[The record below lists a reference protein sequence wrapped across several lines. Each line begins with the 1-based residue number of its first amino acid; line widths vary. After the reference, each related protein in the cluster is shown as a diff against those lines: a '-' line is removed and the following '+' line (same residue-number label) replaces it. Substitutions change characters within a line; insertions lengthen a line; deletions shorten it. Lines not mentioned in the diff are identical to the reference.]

1 MSHNENAS
9 SADRNLLFGILA
21 VQVNFIDSDTLVA
34 AMNSWV
40 VDKQKPLGRILVDQQ
55 KLTDEQLAAIDGL
68 IEQHLKMH
76 GGDPELSLVSTRGG
90 LESTVSLDST
100 HNFDVQASLAKL
112 RSSQGPGDTT
122 TDWHPA
128 SGDGRYLKLRHH
140 AGGGLGDVF
149 VARDTELHREVALK
163 EIKPKHA
170 DDAISRQRFV
180 LEAEITGGLEHP
192 GIVPVY
198 GLGTYASGRP
208 YYAMRFIRGDNFEA
222 AIREFHAAEKPG
234 RAAGER
240 TLAFRQLL
248 RRFVDVC
255 NAVAYAHSRGVLH
268 RDLKPKNVMLGKFG
282 ETLVVDWGL
291 AKAGVKEADAR
302 PASGPEEER
311 TLHPASGGS
320 REVTLDGMRV
330 GTPPFMSPEQAAG
343 RVTELGPASDIYSL
357 GSSLYVLLTGAHP
370 YAGETSIEILKKV
383 QQGQFAP
390 PRQVKKETP
399 AALDAICCKAMSRFP
414 QDRYP
419 TVLELAADVEHYL
432 ADEPVEAYAEPWTA
446 RAGRWARRHR
456 TAVLSAG
463 TFLLC
468 STVAL
473 GVSTALISVE
483 QGRTEQ
489 QRKLAVGNYKI
500 ARGQSLEIIKL
511 IESAEPE
518 LAQLPVLHQRRAE
531 LLATTSSACQ
541 KFLEQDPDDEELLP
555 RAANIYRFAA
565 NFHRLTFEHDK
576 AEPLYQDSIAV
587 RRRLLATLDS
597 DEDRAQLGEVLRD
610 YAALQK
616 DRGRLREAAEEIG
629 RALEIAE
636 ELWRRVPDNPANQR
650 SLGLLLLNRAF
661 LENRLGKPVTGAAIE
676 RAIDLLRKVAEAPAA
691 LRHPYD
697 PLLLAAALNQ
707 RAIIEREGGDLEAA
721 QKTHAEAV
729 KLLMDL
735 RDAKQLGTFEGD
747 VVHFLAECQIE
758 QSATWAKI
766 DKPNYRSN
774 AEKNTGLALNKIA
787 ELAHNYPQL
796 PTYRDALAKAFRAR
810 GDLRL
815 QGKNFIGA
823 REHYHSAADVLV
835 ALNAEHDAVPN
846 LHGELGRTY
855 TGLGIAARELKD
867 EDASKWFE
875 LAATELQAAR
885 KLSPDDVHWRR
896 AWDDLTAASKPAAA
910 LRRSR
915 VRDIV
920 HRHIRDWLL
929 VRRGRIER
937 DDGVHDIQRD
947 AQQPVDGIASTCP
960 KIADELERQSLLIG
974 LRHNRRLKTERI
986 VQVGDGYVKDCSKF
1000 WIGRVVNIWK
1010 RWSLL
1015 FQEEMARLAR
1025 THVHTLAALR
1035 LVRHAQISL

>member
-1 MSHNENAS
+1 MSHHENAS

-40 VDKQKPLGRILVDQQ
+40 LDKQKPLGRILVDQQ

-68 IEQHLKMH
+68 LEQHLKMH

-90 LESTVSLDST
+90 LESTVSLDSI
-100 HNFDVQASLAKL
+100 HDFDVQASLAKL

-128 SGDGRYLKLRHH
+128 SGDGRYHKLRHH

-149 VARDTELHREVALK
+149 VARDTELQREVALK

-198 GLGTYASGRP
+198 CLGTYANGRP

-240 TLAFRQLL
+240 TLAFRSLL

-291 AKAGVKEADAR
+291 AKAGVKEADAQ
-302 PASGPEEER
+302 PASGLEEER
-311 TLHPASGGS
+311 ALHPASGSS
-320 REVTLDGMRV
+320 REVTLDGMQV

-343 RVTELGPASDIYSL
+343 RIMEMGPASDIYSL

-390 PRQVKKETP
+390 PRQVKTETP
-399 AALDAICCKAMSRFP
+399 AALDAICCKAMSRLP
-414 QDRYP
+414 RDRYP
-419 TVLELAADVEHYL
+419 TVLALAADVEHYL

-446 RAGRWARRHR
+446 QVGRWARRHR
-456 TAVLSAG
+456 TAVLSAA

-518 LAQLPVLHQRRAE
+518 LAQLPVLHQRRAM
-531 LLATTSSACQ
+531 LLTITSSACQ

-565 NFHRLTFEHDK
+565 NFRRLIFEHDK
-576 AEPLYQDSIAV
+576 AEPLYQDAIAL
-587 RRRLLATLDS
+587 RRRLVAELDS
-597 DEDRAQLGEVLRD
+597 DEDRFQLSEVLRD

-616 DRGRLREAAEEIG
+616 DLGRLREAEQEIS
-629 RALEIAE
+629 RAMEIAE
-636 ELWRRVPDNPANQR
+636 ELWQRMPDHPARQR
-650 SLGLLLLNRAF
+650 SLALLLLNRAF
-661 LENRLGKPVTGAAIE
+661 LENRQGKPGAGAVIE
-676 RAIDLLRKVAEAPAA
+676 RSVDLLRKVAAAPAA
-691 LRHPYD
+691 QQHPYD

-707 RAIIEREGGDLEAA
+707 RAIIERERGELEAA

-735 RDAKQLGTFEGD
+735 RDAKQRGVFEGD

-774 AEKNTGLALNKIA
+774 AEKNTGLAMNNMI
-787 ELAHNYPQL
+787 ELARNYPQL
-796 PTYRDALAKAFRAR
+796 PTYQDSLAKACRAR

-815 QGKNFIGA
+815 QGKNFTGA
-823 REHYHSAADVLV
+823 REHYQSAKNVLV
-835 ALNAEHDAVPN
+835 PLIAQHGAVPS
-846 LHGELGRTY
+846 LHGELARTY
-855 TGLGIAARELKD
+855 TGLGITAKEIKD
-867 EDASKWFE
+867 EDANQWFD
-875 LAATELQAAR
+875 LAAAELQAAR

-896 AWDDLTAASKPAAA
+896 AWDDLTAARATQAKP
-910 LRRSR
+910 
-915 VRDIV
+915 
-920 HRHIRDWLL
+920 
-929 VRRGRIER
+929 
-937 DDGVHDIQRD
+937 
-947 AQQPVDGIASTCP
+947 
-960 KIADELERQSLLIG
+960 
-974 LRHNRRLKTERI
+974 
-986 VQVGDGYVKDCSKF
+986 
-1000 WIGRVVNIWK
+1000 
-1010 RWSLL
+1010 
-1015 FQEEMARLAR
+1015 
-1025 THVHTLAALR
+1025 
-1035 LVRHAQISL
+1035 